1 MDPRPEAWQS
11 RLSFSFRRRL
21 AVQLQAEAAE
31 CGLACLAMIACW
43 HGHET
48 DIAGLRRRFATSAQ
62 GTTLRHLIAIAG
74 RLHFACRPLRL
85 ELDELV
91 ALRLPC
97 ILHWNLNHFVVLTRA
112 TAREV
117 SIADPARG
125 ERCLS
130 LAEAGRH
137 FTGVALELQPAAAF
151 APRRRPPTLSLAALI
166 AGQRD
171 LRSSLAQVLVLALAL
186 ETVVLASPFFMQW
199 VVDGAI
205 VSGDRDLLLL
215 LALGFGLLLLIQTA
229 ISGAR
234 SLVILHASTHL
245 SLQWNARLFAH
256 LLHLPVAWFER
267 RHVGD
272 VVSRFGSLATLQRTL
287 TTGFIESLLDGLMA
301 AATLALMLL
310 YSAPLAAIAVA
321 AALLYA
327 LIRWAAYRPLRA
339 ATEEQVVFAARA
351 ESMFIESVRAV
362 ATIKLFNHEDARQAL
377 WMNATVDATNRAT
390 AAERMTIAI
399 RGAQSLLAGGEHLL
413 IVYLGALAVIDGR
426 FSVGML
432 LAFIAYR
439 AAFSSRV
446 GALAD
451 KWIQFRMLGLHRSR
465 LADIALEPREE
476 AAAAPSS
483 RADGGD
489 GGSGSGSAAI
499 EAVGVSFRYGDDEPW
514 VLRDVHLRIPAG
526 DCVAIT
532 GASGCGKTTLLKI
545 LMGLLPPTAG
555 EVRLAGVPVA
565 RIGVQDYR
573 RRVAA
578 VLQDDQLLAGSIE
591 ANIAF
596 FEPGP
601 DRSRVEA
608 CARLAA
614 IHDEIAAMPMG
625 YETLVGDMGS
635 SLSGG
640 QKQRVLLARA
650 LYKQPDAL
658 FLDEATSHLDIRREG
673 LINESVRR
681 LRLTRVIV
689 AHRPQTIASADR
701 VLVLEGGAI
710 TQHPRVPTDCAGP
723 RPRATGQ

>member
-1 MDPRPEAWQS
+1 MDSRPAAWQS
-11 RLSFSFRRRL
+11 RLSFSLRRRL
-21 AVQLQAEAAE
+21 SVQLQAEAAE

-48 DIAGLRRRFATSAQ
+48 DIAGLRRRFATSTQ

-74 RLHFACRPLRL
+74 RLHFTCRALRL
-85 ELDELV
+85 ELDELA

-125 ERCLS
+125 ERRLS

-137 FTGVALELQPAAAF
+137 FTGVALELQPDTAF
-151 APRRRPPTLSLAALI
+151 APRRRPPTLSLAALV
-166 AGQRD
+166 AGQRG
-171 LRSSLAQVLVLALAL
+171 LRASLAQVLVLALAL
-186 ETVVLASPFFMQW
+186 EAVVLASPFFMQW

-215 LALGFGLLLLIQTA
+215 LALGFGVLLLIQTA

-245 SLQWNARLFAH
+245 SLQWNASLFAH

-267 RHVGD
+267 RHIGD

-301 AATLALMLL
+301 AATLTLMLL
-310 YSAPLAAIAVA
+310 YSAPLAAVAVA
-321 AALLYA
+321 AALLYT
-327 LIRWAAYRPLRA
+327 LIRRAAYRPLRA

-362 ATIKLFNHEDARQAL
+362 ASIKLFDHEDARQAL

-399 RGAQSLLAGGEHLL
+399 RSAQSLLAGGEHLL
-413 IVYLGALAVIDGR
+413 IVYLGALAVIDGH

-432 LAFIAYR
+432 LAFVAYR

-451 KWIQFRMLGLHRSR
+451 KWIQFRMLDLHRSR

-483 RADGGD
+483 RADGD
-489 GGSGSGSAAI
+489 EGGGAAI

-514 VLRDVHLRIPAG
+514 VLRDVHLRIAAG

-555 EVRLAGVPVA
+555 EVHLAGVPVA
-565 RIGVQDYR
+565 RIGVREYR
-573 RRVAA
+573 RRIAA

-614 IHDEIAAMPMG
+614 VHDEIAAMPMG
-625 YETLVGDMGS
+625 YETLVGDMGA

-650 LYKQPDAL
+650 LYKQPAAL
-658 FLDEATSHLDIRREG
+658 FLDEATSHLDVRRES
-673 LINESVRR
+673 LINASVRR

-701 VLVLEGGAI
+701 VIVLEGGAI
-710 TQHPRVPTDCAGP
+710 TQAPRAETADAGS
-723 RPRATGQ
+723 RPRAAGA

>member
-1 MDPRPEAWQS
+1 MERRPAAWQS
-11 RLSFSFRRRL
+11 RLSFSLRRRL
-21 AVQLQAEAAE
+21 PVQLQAEAAE

-48 DIAGLRRRFATSAQ
+48 DIAGLRRRFATSAH

-74 RLHFACRPLRL
+74 RLHFTCRALRL
-85 ELDELV
+85 ELDELA

-97 ILHWNLNHFVVLTRA
+97 ILHWNLNHFVVLTHA

-125 ERCLS
+125 ERRLS

-137 FTGVALELQPAAAF
+137 FTGVALELQPGASF
-151 APRRRPPTLSLAALI
+151 APRRRPPTLSLAALV
-166 AGQRD
+166 AGQRG
-171 LRSSLAQVLVLALAL
+171 LRASLAQVLVLALAL
-186 ETVVLASPFFMQW
+186 EAVVLASPFFMQW

-215 LALGFGLLLLIQTA
+215 LALGFGVLLLIQTA

-245 SLQWNARLFAH
+245 SLQWNASLFAH

-301 AATLALMLL
+301 VATLTLMLL

-327 LIRWAAYRPLRA
+327 LIRRAAYRPLRT

-362 ATIKLFNHEDARQAL
+362 ASIRLFDHEDARQAL

-390 AAERMTIAI
+390 AAERMTIAL

-413 IVYLGALAVIDGR
+413 IVYLGALAVIDGH

-432 LAFIAYR
+432 LAFVAYR

-451 KWIQFRMLGLHRSR
+451 KWIQFRMLDLHRSR
-465 LADIALEPREE
+465 LADIALEPRED
-476 AAAAPSS
+476 APAAPSS
-483 RADGGD
+483 RADGGNCA
-489 GGSGSGSAAI
+489 GSAAI
-499 EAVGVSFRYGDDEPW
+499 EAVGVSFRYGDDGPW
-514 VLRDVHLRIPAG
+514 VLRDVHLRIAAG

-555 EVRLAGVPVA
+555 EVRLSGVPVA
-565 RIGVQDYR
+565 RIGVREYR

-658 FLDEATSHLDIRREG
+658 FLDEATSHLDVSREG

-701 VLVLEGGAI
+701 VVVLEGGSI
-710 TQHPRVPTDCAGP
+710 TQDPRVGIAGAGP
-723 RPRATGQ
+723 RPRAAGD

>member
-1 MDPRPEAWQS
+1 MDPRPAAWQS
-11 RLSFSFRRRL
+11 RLSFSLRRRL
-21 AVQLQAEAAE
+21 SVQLQAEAAE

-48 DIAGLRRRFATSAQ
+48 DIAALRRRFATSAH

-74 RLHFACRPLRL
+74 RLHFTCRPLRL
-85 ELDELV
+85 ELDELA

-97 ILHWNLNHFVVLTRA
+97 ILHWNLNHFVVLTHA

-125 ERCLS
+125 ERRLS

-137 FTGVALELQPAAAF
+137 FTGVALELQPGASF
-151 APRRRPPTLSLAALI
+151 APRHRPPTLSLAALV
-166 AGQRD
+166 AGQRG
-171 LRSSLAQVLVLALAL
+171 LRASLAQVLVLALAL
-186 ETVVLASPFFMQW
+186 EAVVLASPFFMQW

-205 VSGDRDLLLL
+205 ASGDRDLLLL
-215 LALGFGLLLLIQTA
+215 LALGFGVLLLIQTA

-245 SLQWNARLFAH
+245 SLQWNASLFAH

-301 AATLALMLL
+301 AATLTLMLL
-310 YSAPLAAIAVA
+310 YSAPLAAVAVA

-327 LIRWAAYRPLRA
+327 LIRRAAYRPLRA

-362 ATIKLFNHEDARQAL
+362 ASIKLFGHEDARQAL

-413 IVYLGALAVIDGR
+413 IVYLGALAVIAGH

-432 LAFIAYR
+432 LAFVAYR

-451 KWIQFRMLGLHRSR
+451 KWIQFRMLDLHLSR

-483 RADGGD
+483 RADGD
-489 GGSGSGSAAI
+489 EGGGAAI

-514 VLRDVHLRIPAG
+514 VLRDVHLRIAAG

-565 RIGVQDYR
+565 RSGVREYR
-573 RRVAA
+573 RRIAA

-596 FEPGP
+596 FEPVP

-614 IHDEIAAMPMG
+614 VHDEIAAMPMG

-658 FLDEATSHLDIRREG
+658 FLDEATSHLDVRREG
-673 LINESVRR
+673 LINASVRR
-681 LRLTRVIV
+681 LRLTRIVV

-701 VLVLEGGAI
+701 VVVLEGGAI
-710 TQHPRVPTDCAGP
+710 TQATRAETAGAGS
-723 RPRATGQ
+723 RPRAAGA

>member
-1 MDPRPEAWQS
+1 MTPIEDRDLDEVAGANTQQD
-11 RLSFSFRRRL
+11 LSDFVERVLRDLQRMWDQPAELRRRL
-21 AVQLQAEAAE
+21 SVQLQAEAAE

-48 DIAGLRRRFATSAQ
+48 DIAALRRRFATSAH

-74 RLHFACRPLRL
+74 RLHFTCRPLRL
-85 ELDELV
+85 ELDELA

-97 ILHWNLNHFVVLTRA
+97 ILHWNLNHFVVLTHA

-125 ERCLS
+125 ERRLS

-137 FTGVALELQPAAAF
+137 FTGVALELQPGASF
-151 APRRRPPTLSLAALI
+151 APRHRPPTLSLAALV
-166 AGQRD
+166 AGQRG
-171 LRSSLAQVLVLALAL
+171 LRASLAQVLVLALAL
-186 ETVVLASPFFMQW
+186 EAVVLASPFFMQW

-215 LALGFGLLLLIQTA
+215 LALGFGVLLLIQTA

-245 SLQWNARLFAH
+245 SLQWNASLFAH

-287 TTGFIESLLDGLMA
+287 TTGFIES
-301 AATLALMLL
+301 
-310 YSAPLAAIAVA
+310 
-321 AALLYA
+321 
-327 LIRWAAYRPLRA
+327 A

-362 ATIKLFNHEDARQAL
+362 ASIKLFGHEDARQAL

-413 IVYLGALAVIDGR
+413 IVYLGALAVIDGH

-432 LAFIAYR
+432 LAFVAYR

-451 KWIQFRMLGLHRSR
+451 KWIQFRMLDLHLSR

-483 RADGGD
+483 RADGD
-489 GGSGSGSAAI
+489 EGGGAAI

-514 VLRDVHLRIPAG
+514 VLRDVHLRIAAG

-565 RIGVQDYR
+565 RSGVREYR
-573 RRVAA
+573 RRIAA

-596 FEPGP
+596 FEPVP

-614 IHDEIAAMPMG
+614 VHDEIAAMPMG

-658 FLDEATSHLDIRREG
+658 FLDEATSHLDVRREG
-673 LINESVRR
+673 LINASVRR
-681 LRLTRVIV
+681 LRLTRIVV

-701 VLVLEGGAI
+701 VVVLEGGAI
-710 TQHPRVPTDCAGP
+710 TQATRAETAGAGS
-723 RPRATGQ
+723 RPRAAGA

>member
-1 MDPRPEAWQS
+1 MDPRPAAWQS
-11 RLSFSFRRRL
+11 RLSFSLRRRL
-21 AVQLQAEAAE
+21 SVQLQAEAAE

-48 DIAGLRRRFATSAQ
+48 DIAALRRRFATSAH

-74 RLHFACRPLRL
+74 RLHFTCRPLRL
-85 ELDELV
+85 ELDELA

-97 ILHWNLNHFVVLTRA
+97 ILHWNLNHFVVLTHA

-125 ERCLS
+125 ERRLS

-137 FTGVALELQPAAAF
+137 FTGVALELQPGASF
-151 APRRRPPTLSLAALI
+151 APRHRPPTLSLAALV
-166 AGQRD
+166 AGQRG
-171 LRSSLAQVLVLALAL
+171 LRASLAQVLVLALAL
-186 ETVVLASPFFMQW
+186 EAVVLASPFFMQW

-205 VSGDRDLLLL
+205 ASGDRDLLLL
-215 LALGFGLLLLIQTA
+215 LALGFGVLLLIQTA

-245 SLQWNARLFAH
+245 SLQWNASLFAH

-301 AATLALMLL
+301 AATLTLMLL
-310 YSAPLAAIAVA
+310 YSAPLAAVAVA

-327 LIRWAAYRPLRA
+327 LIRRAAYRPLRA

-362 ATIKLFNHEDARQAL
+362 ASIKLFGHEDARQAL

-413 IVYLGALAVIDGR
+413 IVYLGALAVIDGH

-432 LAFIAYR
+432 LAFVAYR

-451 KWIQFRMLGLHRSR
+451 KWIQFRMLDLHLSR

-483 RADGGD
+483 RADGD
-489 GGSGSGSAAI
+489 EGGGAAI

-514 VLRDVHLRIPAG
+514 VLRDVHLRIAAG

-565 RIGVQDYR
+565 RSGVREYR
-573 RRVAA
+573 RRIAA

-596 FEPGP
+596 FEPVP

-614 IHDEIAAMPMG
+614 VHDEIAAMPMG

-658 FLDEATSHLDIRREG
+658 FLDEATSHLDVRREG
-673 LINESVRR
+673 LINASVRR
-681 LRLTRVIV
+681 LRLTRIVV

-701 VLVLEGGAI
+701 VVVLEGGAI
-710 TQHPRVPTDCAGP
+710 TQATRAETAGAGS
-723 RPRATGQ
+723 RPRAAGA

>member
-1 MDPRPEAWQS
+1 MDPRTEAWQS
-11 RLSFSFRRRL
+11 RLSFSLRRRL
-21 AVQLQAEAAE
+21 PVQLQAEAAE

-48 DIAGLRRRFATSAQ
+48 DIAGLRRRFATSAK
-62 GTTLRHLIAIAG
+62 GTTLRQLIAIAG
-74 RLHFACRPLRL
+74 RLHFTCRPLRL
-85 ELDELV
+85 ELDELG

-97 ILHWNLNHFVVLTRA
+97 ILHWDLNHFVVLTRA
-112 TAREV
+112 TGREIH
-117 SIADPARG
+117 IADPARG

-130 LAEAGRH
+130 PAEAGRH
-137 FTGVALELQPAAAF
+137 FTGVALELHPSASF
-151 APRRRPPTLSLAALI
+151 VPRRRQPTLSLAALF
-166 AGQRD
+166 AGQRG
-171 LRSSLAQVLVLALAL
+171 LRSSLVHVLVLALAL
-186 ETVVLASPFFMQW
+186 ESVVLASPFFMQW

-215 LALGFGLLLLIQTA
+215 LALGFGLLLLIQAA
-229 ISGAR
+229 IAGAR

-245 SLQWNARLFAH
+245 SLQWNASLFAH
-256 LLHLPVAWFER
+256 LLRLPVAWFER

-287 TTGFIESLLDGLMA
+287 TTGFIESFLDGLMA

-310 YSAPLAAIAVA
+310 YSATLALVAVA

-327 LIRWAAYRPLRA
+327 LVHWGAYRPLRS
-339 ATEEQVVFAARA
+339 ATEEHVVLAARA
-351 ESMFIESVRAV
+351 ESMFIESVRA
-362 ATIKLFNHEDARQAL
+362 AASIKLFNHEDARQAR

-390 AAERMTIAI
+390 AAERLTIAV
-399 RGAQSLLAGGEHLL
+399 RAAQSLLAGGEHLL
-413 IVYLGALAVIDGR
+413 IVCLGALAVIDGH

-432 LAFIAYR
+432 LAFVAYR
-439 AAFSSRV
+439 TAFSNRV
-446 GALAD
+446 GALVD
-451 KWIQFRMLGLHRSR
+451 RWIQFRMLDLHRAR
-465 LADIALEPREE
+465 LADIALEPRED
-476 AAAAPSS
+476 AADGLASPG
-483 RADGGD
+483 DGGD
-489 GGSGSGSAAI
+489 PTI

-526 DCVAIT
+526 ECVAIT

-555 EVRLAGVPVA
+555 EVRIAGVPVA
-565 RIGVQDYR
+565 RMGVQEYR

-596 FEPGP
+596 FDPGP

-625 YETLVGDMGS
+625 YESLVGDMGA

-650 LYKQPDAL
+650 LYKQPAVL
-658 FLDEATSHLDIRREG
+658 FLDEATSHLDIRKES
-673 LINESVRR
+673 LINASVRR
-681 LRLTRVIV
+681 LPLTRVIV

-701 VLVLEGGAI
+701 VLVLEAGAI
-710 TQHPRVPTDCAGP
+710 RQDLRVSAARAGSA
-723 RPRATGQ
+723 PRAPGEQRQ

>member
-1 MDPRPEAWQS
+1 MDPRPAAWQS
-11 RLSFSFRRRL
+11 RLSFSLRRRL
-21 AVQLQAEAAE
+21 SVQLQAEAAE

-48 DIAGLRRRFATSAQ
+48 DIAALRRRFATSAH

-74 RLHFACRPLRL
+74 RLHFTCRPLRL
-85 ELDELV
+85 ELDELA

-97 ILHWNLNHFVVLTRA
+97 ILHWNLNHFVVLTHA

-125 ERCLS
+125 ERRLS

-137 FTGVALELQPAAAF
+137 FTGVALELQPGASF
-151 APRRRPPTLSLAALI
+151 APRHRPPTLSLAALV
-166 AGQRD
+166 AGQRG
-171 LRSSLAQVLVLALAL
+171 LRASLAQVLVLALAL
-186 ETVVLASPFFMQW
+186 EAVVLASPFFMQW
-199 VVDGAI
+199 AVDGAI

-215 LALGFGLLLLIQTA
+215 LALGFGVLLLIQTA

-245 SLQWNARLFAH
+245 SLQWNASLFAH

-301 AATLALMLL
+301 AATLTLMLL
-310 YSAPLAAIAVA
+310 YSAPLAAVAVA

-327 LIRWAAYRPLRA
+327 LIRRAAYRPLRA

-362 ATIKLFNHEDARQAL
+362 ASIKLFGHEDARQAL

-413 IVYLGALAVIDGR
+413 IVYLGALAVIDGH

-432 LAFIAYR
+432 LAFVAYR

-451 KWIQFRMLGLHRSR
+451 KWIQFRMLDLHLSR

-483 RADGGD
+483 RADGD
-489 GGSGSGSAAI
+489 EGGGAAI

-514 VLRDVHLRIPAG
+514 VLRDVHLRIAAG

-565 RIGVQDYR
+565 RSGVREYR
-573 RRVAA
+573 RRIAA

-596 FEPGP
+596 FEPVP
-601 DRSRVEA
+601 DRSRVEE

-614 IHDEIAAMPMG
+614 VHDEIAAMPMG

-658 FLDEATSHLDIRREG
+658 FLDEATSHLDVRREG
-673 LINESVRR
+673 LINASVRR
-681 LRLTRVIV
+681 LRLTRIVV

-701 VLVLEGGAI
+701 VVVLEGGAI
-710 TQHPRVPTDCAGP
+710 TQATRAETAGAGS
-723 RPRATGQ
+723 RPRAAGA

>member
-1 MDPRPEAWQS
+1 MDPRPAAWQS
-11 RLSFSFRRRL
+11 RLSFSLRRRL
-21 AVQLQAEAAE
+21 SVQLQAEAAE

-48 DIAGLRRRFATSAQ
+48 DIAALRRRFATSAH

-74 RLHFACRPLRL
+74 RLHFTCRPLRL
-85 ELDELV
+85 ELDELA

-97 ILHWNLNHFVVLTRA
+97 ILHWNLNHFVVLTHA

-125 ERCLS
+125 ERRLS

-137 FTGVALELQPAAAF
+137 FTGVALELQPGASF
-151 APRRRPPTLSLAALI
+151 APRHRPPTLSLAALV
-166 AGQRD
+166 AGQRG
-171 LRSSLAQVLVLALAL
+171 LRASLAQVLVLALAL
-186 ETVVLASPFFMQW
+186 EAVVLASPFFMQW

-215 LALGFGLLLLIQTA
+215 LALGFGVLLLIQTA

-245 SLQWNARLFAH
+245 SLQWNASLFAH

-301 AATLALMLL
+301 AATLTLMLL
-310 YSAPLAAIAVA
+310 YSAPLAAVAVA

-327 LIRWAAYRPLRA
+327 LIRRAAYRPLRA

-362 ATIKLFNHEDARQAL
+362 ASIKLFGHEDARQAL

-413 IVYLGALAVIDGR
+413 IVYLGALAVIDGH

-432 LAFIAYR
+432 LAFVAYR

-451 KWIQFRMLGLHRSR
+451 KWIQFRMLDLHRSR

-483 RADGGD
+483 RADGD
-489 GGSGSGSAAI
+489 EGGGAAI

-514 VLRDVHLRIPAG
+514 VLRDVHLRIAAG

-565 RIGVQDYR
+565 RSGVREYR
-573 RRVAA
+573 RRIAA

-596 FEPGP
+596 FEPVP

-614 IHDEIAAMPMG
+614 VHDEIAAMPMG

-658 FLDEATSHLDIRREG
+658 FLDEATSHLDVRREG
-673 LINESVRR
+673 LINASVRR
-681 LRLTRVIV
+681 LRLTRIVV

-701 VLVLEGGAI
+701 VVVLEGGAI
-710 TQHPRVPTDCAGP
+710 TQATRAETAGAGS
-723 RPRATGQ
+723 RPRAAGA

>member
-1 MDPRPEAWQS
+1 MHPRPEAWQS
-11 RLSFSFRRRL
+11 RLSFSLRRRL
-21 AVQLQAEAAE
+21 RVHLQAEAAE

-48 DIAGLRRRFATSAQ
+48 DIAGLRRRFAISAK
-62 GTTLRHLIAIAG
+62 GTTLRHLLAIAG
-74 RLHFACRPLRL
+74 RMHFTCRPLRL
-85 ELDELV
+85 ELDELA

-112 TAREV
+112 TRGEV
-117 SIADPARG
+117 RIADPARG
-125 ERCLS
+125 ECRLS

-137 FTGVALELQPAAAF
+137 FTGVALELQPAASF
-151 APRRRPPTLSLAALI
+151 VPQRRPPSLSLAALV
-166 AGQRD
+166 AGQRG
-171 LRSSLAQVLVLALAL
+171 LRSSLVQVLVLALAL

-215 LALGFGLLLLIQTA
+215 LALGFGLLLLVQAA
-229 ISGAR
+229 ISAAR

-245 SLQWNARLFAH
+245 SLHWNASLFAH

-287 TTGFIESLLDGLMA
+287 TTSFIEAFIDGLMA
-301 AATLALMLL
+301 AATLALMLF
-310 YSAPLAAIAVA
+310 YSATLTLVAAA

-327 LIRWAAYRPLRA
+327 LIRWGTYRPLRA
-339 ATEEQVVFAARA
+339 AAEEQVVFAARA
-351 ESMFIESVRAV
+351 ESVFIESVRAV
-362 ATIKLFNHEDARQAL
+362 ASIKLFNHEDARQAH
-377 WMNATVDATNRAT
+377 WMNATVDATNRST
-390 AAERMTIAI
+390 AAERMTIAV
-399 RGAQSLLAGGEHLL
+399 RSAQSLLAGGEHLL
-413 IVYLGALAVIDGR
+413 IVYLGAAAVIDG
-426 FSVGML
+426 FLSVGML
-432 LAFIAYR
+432 LAFVAYR

-446 GALAD
+446 GALVD
-451 KWIQFRMLGLHRSR
+451 KWIQFRMLDLHRAR
-465 LADIALEPREE
+465 LADIALEPREDTT
-476 AAAAPSS
+476 AGPPSRS
-483 RADGGD
+483 DGD
-489 GGSGSGSAAI
+489 ATI

-532 GASGCGKTTLLKI
+532 GASGCGKTTLLK
-545 LMGLLPPTAG
+545 LLTGLLPPTAG
-555 EVRLAGVPVA
+555 EVRIGGVPLA
-565 RIGVQDYR
+565 RMGAQAYR

-596 FEPGP
+596 FEHGP
-601 DRSRVEA
+601 DRARVEA

-614 IHDEIAAMPMG
+614 VHDEIAAMPMG
-625 YETLVGDMGS
+625 YETPVGDMGS

-650 LYKQPDAL
+650 LYKQPDVL
-658 FLDEATSHLDIRREG
+658 FLDEATSHLDVRREG
-673 LINESVRR
+673 LINASVRQ
-681 LRLTRVIV
+681 LPLTRVIV
-689 AHRPQTIASADR
+689 AHRPQTIASAER
-701 VLVLEGGAI
+701 VIVLEGGAI
-710 TQHPRVPTDCAGP
+710 KQDLRVSTASGGSS
-723 RPRATGQ
+723 PRATGE

>member
-11 RLSFSFRRRL
+11 RLSFSLRRRL
-21 AVQLQAEAAE
+21 SVQLQAEAAE

-48 DIAGLRRRFATSAQ
+48 DIAGLRRRFATSAK

-74 RLHFACRPLRL
+74 RLHFTCRPLRL

-91 ALRLPC
+91 ALRVPC

-137 FTGVALELQPAAAF
+137 FTGVALELQPAASF
-151 APRRRPPTLSLAALI
+151 APRRRPPTLSLAALV
-166 AGQRD
+166 AGQRG
-171 LRSSLAQVLVLALAL
+171 LRASLAQILVLALAL

-215 LALGFGLLLLIQTA
+215 LALGFGLLLLVQTA

-245 SLQWNARLFAH
+245 SLQWNASLFAH

-310 YSAPLAAIAVA
+310 YSVPLAAIAVA

-362 ATIKLFNHEDARQAL
+362 ASIKLFNHEDARQAL
-377 WMNATVDATNRAT
+377 WMNGTVDATNRAA

-399 RGAQSLLAGGEHLL
+399 RGAQLLVAGGEHLL
-413 IVYLGALAVIDGR
+413 IVYLGALAVIDGLL
-426 FSVGML
+426 SVGML
-432 LAFIAYR
+432 LAFVAYR

-451 KWIQFRMLGLHRSR
+451 KWIQFRMLDLHRSR

-483 RADGGD
+483 RADDGD
-489 GGSGSGSAAI
+489 DGSAAI

-532 GASGCGKTTLLKI
+532 GASGCGTTTLLKI

-555 EVRLAGVPVA
+555 EVRLAGVSVA
-565 RIGVQDYR
+565 RMGAQEYR

-689 AHRPQTIASADR
+689 AHRPQTIASADC
-701 VLVLEGGAI
+701 VVVLEGGAI
-710 TQHPRVPTDCAGP
+710 TQGPLVSTDCAGS
-723 RPRATGQ
+723 RPRATGE

>member
-1 MDPRPEAWQS
+1 MDPRPAAWQS
-11 RLSFSFRRRL
+11 RLSFSLRRRL
-21 AVQLQAEAAE
+21 SVQLQAEAAE

-48 DIAGLRRRFATSAQ
+48 DIAALRRRFATSAH

-74 RLHFACRPLRL
+74 RLHFTCRPLRL
-85 ELDELV
+85 ELDELA

-97 ILHWNLNHFVVLTRA
+97 ILHWNLNHFVVLTHA

-125 ERCLS
+125 ERRLS

-137 FTGVALELQPAAAF
+137 FTGVALELQPGASF
-151 APRRRPPTLSLAALI
+151 APRHRPPTLSLAALV
-166 AGQRD
+166 AGQRG
-171 LRSSLAQVLVLALAL
+171 LRASLAQVLVLALAL
-186 ETVVLASPFFMQW
+186 EAVVLASPFFMQW

-215 LALGFGLLLLIQTA
+215 LALGFGVLLLIQTA

-245 SLQWNARLFAH
+245 SLQWNASLFAH

-301 AATLALMLL
+301 AATLTLMLL
-310 YSAPLAAIAVA
+310 YSAPLAAVAVA

-327 LIRWAAYRPLRA
+327 LIRRAAYRPLRA

-362 ATIKLFNHEDARQAL
+362 ASIKLFGHEDARQAL

-413 IVYLGALAVIDGR
+413 IVYLGALAVIDGH

-432 LAFIAYR
+432 LAFVAYR

-451 KWIQFRMLGLHRSR
+451 KWIQFRMLDLHLSR

-476 AAAAPSS
+476 AAAVPSS
-483 RADGGD
+483 RADGD
-489 GGSGSGSAAI
+489 EGGGAAI

-514 VLRDVHLRIPAG
+514 VLRDVHLRIAAG

-565 RIGVQDYR
+565 RSGVREYR
-573 RRVAA
+573 RRIAA

-596 FEPGP
+596 FEPVP

-614 IHDEIAAMPMG
+614 VHDEIAAMPMG

-658 FLDEATSHLDIRREG
+658 FLDEATSHLDVRREG
-673 LINESVRR
+673 LINASVRR
-681 LRLTRVIV
+681 LRLTRIVV

-701 VLVLEGGAI
+701 VVVLEGGAI
-710 TQHPRVPTDCAGP
+710 TQATRAETAGAGS
-723 RPRATGQ
+723 RPRAAGA

>member
-1 MDPRPEAWQS
+1 MDPRTEAWQS
-11 RLSFSFRRRL
+11 RLSFSLRRRL
-21 AVQLQAEAAE
+21 PVQLQAEAAE

-48 DIAGLRRRFATSAQ
+48 DIAGLRRRFATSAK
-62 GTTLRHLIAIAG
+62 GTTLRQLIAIAG
-74 RLHFACRPLRL
+74 RLHFTCRPLRL

-112 TAREV
+112 TEREIR
-117 SIADPARG
+117 IADPARG

-137 FTGVALELQPAAAF
+137 FTGVALELQPAASF
-151 APRRRPPTLSLAALI
+151 VPRRRQPTLSLAALV
-166 AGQRD
+166 AGQRG

-229 ISGAR
+229 IAGAR

-245 SLQWNARLFAH
+245 SLQWNASLFAH
-256 LLHLPVAWFER
+256 LLRLPVAWFER

-272 VVSRFGSLATLQRTL
+272 IVSRFGSLATLQRTL
-287 TTGFIESLLDGLMA
+287 TTGFIEAFIDGLMA
-301 AATLALMLL
+301 AATLALMLF
-310 YSAPLAAIAVA
+310 YSATLSLIAVA

-327 LIRWAAYRPLRA
+327 LIRWGAYRPLRS

-362 ATIKLFNHEDARQAL
+362 ASIKLFNHEDARQAR
-377 WMNATVDATNRAT
+377 WMNATVDATNRST
-390 AAERMTIAI
+390 AAERLTIAV
-399 RGAQSLLAGGEHLL
+399 RASQSLLAGGEHLL
-413 IVYLGALAVIDGR
+413 IVCLGASAVIDGF

-432 LAFIAYR
+432 LAFVAYR
-439 AAFSSRV
+439 AVFSSRV
-446 GALAD
+446 GALVD
-451 KWIQFRMLGLHRSR
+451 KWIQFRMLDLHRSR

-476 AAAAPSS
+476 AAEGLPSRTAS
-483 RADGGD
+483 GD
-489 GGSGSGSAAI
+489 STI

-514 VLRDVHLRIPAG
+514 VLKDVHLRIPAG

-555 EVRLAGVPVA
+555 EVRIAGVSVA
-565 RIGVQDYR
+565 RIGVHEYR
-573 RRVAA
+573 RRIAA
-578 VLQDDQLLAGSIE
+578 VLQDDQLMAGSIE

-601 DRSRVEA
+601 DRSRAEA

-650 LYKQPDAL
+650 LYKQPAVL
-658 FLDEATSHLDIRREG
+658 FLDEATSHLDVRRES

-681 LRLTRVIV
+681 LPLTRVVV

-701 VLVLEGGAI
+701 VVVLEQGAI
-710 TQHPRVPTDCAGP
+710 KQDLRVSTAFAGSC
-723 RPRATGQ
+723 PRATGE

>member
-1 MDPRPEAWQS
+1 MDPRPAAWQS
-11 RLSFSFRRRL
+11 RLSFSLRRRL
-21 AVQLQAEAAE
+21 SVQLQAEAAE

-48 DIAGLRRRFATSAQ
+48 DIAALRRRFATSAH

-74 RLHFACRPLRL
+74 RLHFTCRPLRL
-85 ELDELV
+85 ELDELA

-97 ILHWNLNHFVVLTRA
+97 ILHWNLNHFVVLTHA

-125 ERCLS
+125 ERRLS

-137 FTGVALELQPAAAF
+137 FTGVALELQPGASF
-151 APRRRPPTLSLAALI
+151 APRHRPPTLSLASLV
-166 AGQRD
+166 AGQRG
-171 LRSSLAQVLVLALAL
+171 LRASLAQVLVLALAL
-186 ETVVLASPFFMQW
+186 EAVVLASPFFMQW

-215 LALGFGLLLLIQTA
+215 LALGFGVLLLIQTA

-245 SLQWNARLFAH
+245 SLQWNASLFAH

-301 AATLALMLL
+301 AATLTLMLL
-310 YSAPLAAIAVA
+310 YSAPLAAVAVA

-327 LIRWAAYRPLRA
+327 LIRRAAYRPLRA

-362 ATIKLFNHEDARQAL
+362 ASIKLFGHEDARQAL

-413 IVYLGALAVIDGR
+413 IVYLGALAVIDGH

-432 LAFIAYR
+432 LAFVAYR

-451 KWIQFRMLGLHRSR
+451 KWIQFRMLDLHLSR

-483 RADGGD
+483 RADGD
-489 GGSGSGSAAI
+489 EGGGAAI

-514 VLRDVHLRIPAG
+514 VLRDVHLRIAAG

-565 RIGVQDYR
+565 RSGVREYR
-573 RRVAA
+573 RRIAA

-596 FEPGP
+596 FEPVP

-614 IHDEIAAMPMG
+614 VHDEIAAMPMG

-658 FLDEATSHLDIRREG
+658 FLDEATSHLDVRREG
-673 LINESVRR
+673 LINASVRR
-681 LRLTRVIV
+681 LRLTRIVV

-701 VLVLEGGAI
+701 VVVLEGGAI
-710 TQHPRVPTDCAGP
+710 TQATRAETAGAGS
-723 RPRATGQ
+723 RPRAAGA